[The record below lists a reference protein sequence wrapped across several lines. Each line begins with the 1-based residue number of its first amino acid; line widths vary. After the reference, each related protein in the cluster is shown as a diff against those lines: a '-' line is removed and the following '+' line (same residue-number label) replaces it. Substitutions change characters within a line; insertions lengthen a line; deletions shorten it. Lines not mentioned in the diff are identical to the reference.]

1 MRLRDQLRQLP
12 APAWTLF
19 AGTFI
24 NRFGSFVVAMLTI
37 YLTRNGYSASQAGLA
52 IGVYGAGHLI
62 ASSLGGHLAD
72 RIGRRNTIVI
82 SMFSSAAAMLAL
94 SQARTFPTILIC
106 TLIAGSTTE
115 LYRPASYALIGD
127 IVPDEHRVIAFG
139 LYRFAVN
146 LGVAAGPA
154 TAGFLADKSF
164 FYVFVGDAST
174 SVIYGIIALFALPEG
189 LKTYVKHERAGEAT
203 RDALANPRVMWFL
216 TGAMLTACVDFQMTS
231 TLALHVIGL
240 GYRPFMYGAMV
251 SLNGLLI
258 VLFEIVITARVQRLN
273 PQPVIAIGY
282 ALNGIGFALSG
293 FARTVPALMSAVALF
308 TLAEM
313 LYSPMAGPYLIR
325 ISPERFRGRYMG
337 MLMLMWSIGLMI
349 GPIAGTWLFER
360 NEALLWTLCLIV
372 GAIATLLMMRGYA
385 PAKQRD
391 QTVGE

>member
-1 MRLRDQLRQLP
+1 
-12 APAWTLF
+12 
-19 AGTFI
+19 
-24 NRFGSFVVAMLTI
+24 
-37 YLTRNGYSASQAGLA
+37 
-52 IGVYGAGHLI
+52 
-62 ASSLGGHLAD
+62 
-72 RIGRRNTIVI
+72 
-82 SMFSSAAAMLAL
+82 
-94 SQARTFPTILIC
+94 
-106 TLIAGSTTE
+106 
-115 LYRPASYALIGD
+115 
-127 IVPDEHRVIAFG
+127 
-139 LYRFAVN
+139 
-146 LGVAAGPA
+146 
-154 TAGFLADKSF
+154 
-164 FYVFVGDAST
+164 
-174 SVIYGIIALFALPEG
+174 
-189 LKTYVKHERAGEAT
+189 
-203 RDALANPRVMWFL
+203 
-216 TGAMLTACVDFQMTS
+216 
-231 TLALHVIGL
+231 
-240 GYRPFMYGAMV
+240 MYGAMV

-360 NEALLWTLCLIV
+360 NEALLWTSCLIV
-372 GAIATLLMMRGYA
+372 GAIATLLMMRGYV